1 MLDYYFSNNAIEI
14 KNDQL
19 AAVAATIANGGTSP
33 FSGEVIFHSEYV
45 RNCLSILLSSGMYE
59 SSGRWAFEMGL
70 PAMASCSGGMM
81 IVVPNKMGI
90 AIYSPRV
97 DERGV
102 PVRGAEAATEIIK
115 TFNFHQYDNLRGV
128 LSGPNKKL
136 DPCPQLGV
144 SDQYSLEELLFAA
157 ASGDLKEVQ
166 RVAHGSPASLFAA
179 DYDMRTAL
187 HLAASENHHRVVK
200 FILEQI
206 DP

>member
-1 MLDYYFSNNAIEI
+1 
-14 KNDQL
+14 
-19 AAVAATIANGGTSP
+19 
-33 FSGEVIFHSEYV
+33 
-45 RNCLSILLSSGMYE
+45 
-59 SSGRWAFEMGL
+59 
-70 PAMASCSGGMM
+70 M

-102 PVRGAEAATEIIK
+102 PVRGAEAAQEIIK
-115 TFNFHQYDNLRGV
+115 HFNFHQYDNLRGV

-166 RVAHGSPASLFAA
+166 RVAHGSPSSLFDA

-206 DP
+206 DPTAEDAKEKINPQDRWKRTPLDDAVAGNHPRVIKMLKEAGGYQKMTDSMSFRGSINLNSTVVMLKTSGKKS